1 MPSRV
6 LLLGYFGQDNLGDDI
21 HTGFA
26 VDFIRDRFGQDS
38 KVYVLNQ
45 GRGTS
50 RRWGG
55 LPTDSIR
62 AMHHESQT
70 FSIGETWFDS
80 IKDAEFDFVL
90 TCNSGF
96 PNGFSF
102 DVVAR
107 AIDRGIPVAHL
118 CVKEP
123 NAGGIVGR
131 MASEIFEA
139 SEFANFR
146 FGADRKSYE
155 ISNPMAISGVDPAFL
170 IEVPEVERS
179 GRTIVAPR
187 WSGIASYDVKQVE
200 FMRNL
205 ISTRDDL
212 DVCVLCS
219 SYQDISFIEH
229 LSGLPI
235 HWTFSPHLEKGPI
248 TSALELIASSD
259 AVISLGRLHAMILA
273 MRCGVRTAYV
283 ECDPDTSESPMRS
296 MRKIDLLGSEF
307 GVPMIDGTDDAD
319 PLSRA
324 IIVDPGTFSWRCD
337 ATTSTICHGGR

>member
-1 MPSRV
+1 MPNRV

-26 VDFIRDRFGQDS
+26 VDFIRDRFGPDS
-38 KVYVLNQ
+38 RVHVLNQ

-50 RRWGG
+50 GRWGG
-55 LPTDSIR
+55 FPTESIR
-62 AMHHESQT
+62 AMHPESQS
-70 FSIGETWFDS
+70 FSIGEVWFDS
-80 IKDAEFDFVL
+80 IKDVGYDFVL

-118 CVKEP
+118 CVKEQ
-123 NAGGIVGR
+123 NVGGIVGR
-131 MASEIFEA
+131 MANEIFEA
-139 SEFANFR
+139 SEFTNFR
-146 FGADRKSYE
+146 FRAHRMSYD
-155 ISNPMAISGVDPAFL
+155 ISNPMAISGVDLAFL
-170 IEVPEVERS
+170 VEVPEVERS

-187 WSGIASYDVKQVE
+187 WSGVASYDVKQVE
-200 FMRNL
+200 FVRNL
-205 ISTRDDL
+205 ISTRDDIE
-212 DVCVLCS
+212 VCVLCS

-229 LSGLPI
+229 LKDLPI

-273 MRCGVRTAYV
+273 MRCGVKTVYV
-283 ECDPDTSESPMRS
+283 ECDPDTANSPMRS

-307 GVPMIDGTDDAD
+307 GVPMIDGTNDAD

-324 IIVDPGTFSWRCD
+324 VIVDHGAFSSRCN
-337 ATTSTICHGGR
+337 TTITTIGYGGR